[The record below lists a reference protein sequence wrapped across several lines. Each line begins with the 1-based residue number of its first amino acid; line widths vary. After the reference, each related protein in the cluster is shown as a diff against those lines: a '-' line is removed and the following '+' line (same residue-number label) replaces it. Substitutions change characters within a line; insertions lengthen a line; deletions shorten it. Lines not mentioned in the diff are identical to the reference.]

1 MNHDRDMVEAIKR
14 VRAIAADEA
23 ERLLREAS
31 SVLRRSPSAF
41 ATLEKAIRESVQG
54 IGASILA
61 DAVALGG
68 NGYEGTSIGCVCGA
82 RQKYMNDRERSVI
95 SLLGKFRFRRAYYWC
110 AKCSE
115 SSAPLDDAM
124 SIAHTQFSP
133 AVRNAVSLMG
143 AEVAFGRGAML
154 MEELTG
160 IRISKRK
167 HREISEATGA
177 RLGGPKIPPR
187 RKRKGDRA
195 VEDLYIS
202 TDGTM
207 APTLD
212 AWREVKIG
220 AIFEVRPDAH
230 NRPERLRTHYLGD
243 VMKAEDFGWE
253 LYRAADRMGLGQA
266 KRTIVLGDG
275 AAWIWNIAD
284 FHFPDAVQIVDWYH
298 ATERL
303 WIVANAHFTEGSDEA
318 RDWVSRCEKLL
329 AASRVETLIE
339 RLERLRKQNARK
351 KQVRKIIDEAIVYYR
366 NNIERMRYRRYV
378 RRGLFIGS
386 GVIEAGCKHI
396 VGQRLK
402 QSGMRW
408 ALEGLT
414 SILHLRLAVL
424 NRQWPQQNR
433 AAA

>member
-1 MNHDRDMVEAIKR
+1 LNNDRDTAEAIER

-23 ERLLREAS
+23 EKLLREAWA
-31 SVLRRSPSAF
+31 VLRCSPSAF
-41 ATLEKAIRESVQG
+41 ATLEKAIRAGVHG
-54 IGASILA
+54 IGASVLA
-61 DAVALGG
+61 EAVALAG
-68 NGYEGTSIGCVCGA
+68 NGYKGASICCVCGS
-82 RQKYMNDRERSVI
+82 RQKYVNDRERSVV
-95 SLLGKFRFRRAYYWC
+95 SLLGKFRFQRAYYWC
-110 AKCSE
+110 AECSE
-115 SSAPLDDAM
+115 SSAPLDDALD
-124 SIAHTQFSP
+124 IAHTLFSP
-133 AVRNAVSLMG
+133 AVRDAVSLMG

-160 IRISKRK
+160 IRVSKRK

-177 RLGGPKIPPR
+177 ALGPPKIPPR
-187 RKRKGDRA
+187 DERAGDRV

-212 AWREVKIG
+212 AWREVKVG
-220 AIFEVRPDAH
+220 AIFEARCGPH
-230 NRPERLRTHYLGD
+230 ERPERLRTHYIAD
-243 VMKAEDFGWE
+243 VMKAEEFGWE
-253 LYRAADRMGLGQA
+253 LYRAAERMGVRQA
-266 KRTIVLGDG
+266 KRTVVLGDG
-275 AAWIWNIAD
+275 AAWIWNIAG

-303 WIVANAHFTEGSDEA
+303 WTVANASFTEGSDEA
-318 RDWVSRCEKLL
+318 RDWVARCEKLL
-329 AASRVETLIE
+329 AASRVETLINE
-339 RLERLRKQNARK
+339 LGLLRKQNARK
-351 KQVRKIIDEAIVYYR
+351 KKVRETINEAIGYYR
-366 NNIERMRYRRYV
+366 NNAERMRYRRYV
-378 RRGLFIGS
+378 RGGLFIGS

-408 ALEGLT
+408 ALEGLR

-433 AAA
+433 IAA

>member
-1 MNHDRDMVEAIKR
+1 LNHDRDRAEAIER

-23 ERLLREAS
+23 EKLLREAAA
-31 SVLRRSPSAF
+31 VLRYSPSAF
-41 ATLEKAIRESVQG
+41 ATLEKVIREGVHG
-54 IGASILA
+54 IGASVLA
-61 DAVALGG
+61 EAVSLAG
-68 NGYEGTSIGCVCGA
+68 NGYRGASICCVCGS
-82 RQKYMNDRERSVI
+82 RQKYMNDRERSMV
-95 SLLGKFRFRRAYYWC
+95 SLVGKFRFKRAYYWC
-110 AKCSE
+110 AECSG
-115 SSAPLDDAM
+115 SSAPLDDALG
-124 SIAHTQFSP
+124 IAHTEFSP
-133 AVRNAVSLMG
+133 AVRDAVSLMG

-177 RLGGPKIPPR
+177 ALGPPKIPPR
-187 RKRKGDRA
+187 DEDAGGPA

-207 APTLD
+207 APTLE

-220 AIFEVRPDAH
+220 AIFEARPDSN
-230 NRPERLRTHYLGD
+230 NRPERLRTHYIGD
-243 VMKAEDFGWE
+243 VMKAEDFGWQ
-253 LYRAADRMGLGQA
+253 LYRAAEGMGLRQA
-266 KRTIVLGDG
+266 GRTVVLGDG
-275 AAWIWNIAD
+275 AAWIWNIAE
-284 FHFPDAVQIVDWYH
+284 FHFPDTVQIVDWYH

-303 WIVANAHFTEGSDEA
+303 WTVANAGFTEGSGEA
-318 RDWVSRCEKLL
+318 RDWVARCEKLL
-329 AASRVETLIE
+329 AASRVETVINEL
-339 RLERLRKQNARK
+339 RVLRKQNARK
-351 KQVRKIIDEAIVYYR
+351 KKVRETINEAIGYYR
-366 NNIERMRYRRYV
+366 NNAERMRYRRYV
-378 RRGLFIGS
+378 RRGLFISS

-408 ALEGLT
+408 ALDGLR

-433 AAA
+433 IAA

>member
-1 MNHDRDMVEAIKR
+1 MNNDRDMAEVIR
-14 VRAIAADEA
+14 RIRATAADEA
-23 ERLLREAS
+23 ERLLSEAAAT
-31 SVLRRSPSAF
+31 LRRSPGAF
-41 ATLEKAIRESVQG
+41 AWLEKAIREGVHA
-54 IGASILA
+54 IGASILTE
-61 DAVALGG
+61 AVALGG
-68 NGYEGTSIGCVCGA
+68 NGYEGTSIGCVCGY
-82 RQKYMNDRERSVI
+82 RQKYMNDRERSVV
-95 SLLGKFRFRRAYYWC
+95 SLLGKFRFKRAYYWC
-110 AKCSE
+110 AECSE
-115 SSAPLDDAM
+115 SRAPLDDAL

-133 AVRNAVSLMG
+133 AVRNGVSLMG

-154 MEELTG
+154 MEGLTG

-177 RLGGPKIPPR
+177 ALGPPKLLPRDESAGGP
-187 RKRKGDRA
+187 A

-207 APTLD
+207 APTLE

-220 AIFEVRPDAH
+220 AIFEARCGPH
-230 NRPERLRTHYLGD
+230 GRPERLRTRYIGD

-253 LYRAADRMGLGQA
+253 LYRGAEGMGMRRAQ
-266 KRTIVLGDG
+266 RTIVLGDG
-275 AAWIWNIAD
+275 AAWIWNIAA
-284 FHFPDAVQIVDWYH
+284 FHFPEAVQIVDWYH

-303 WIVANAHFTEGSDEA
+303 WTVANAHFGEGSDEA
-318 RDWVSRCEKLL
+318 KAFVVRCEKLL
-329 AASRVETLIE
+329 MASRAEAVIEELIV
-339 RLERLRKQNARK
+339 LRKAKRK
-351 KQVRKIIDEAIVYYR
+351 ASKIIGEAIGYYR
-366 NNIERMRYRRYV
+366 NNAERMRYRRYV

-408 ALEGLT
+408 ALDGLR

-433 AAA
+433 IAA

>member
-1 MNHDRDMVEAIKR
+1 LNHDRNMTATINR
-14 VRAIAADEA
+14 VRATAADEA
-23 ERLLREAS
+23 EKLLCEAAAT
-31 SVLRRSPSAF
+31 LRRSPGAF
-41 ATLEKAIRESVQG
+41 VRLEKVIREGVHG

-61 DAVALGG
+61 EAVALGG
-68 NGYEGTSIGCVCGA
+68 NGYEGASISCACGA
-82 RQKYMNDRERSVI
+82 RQKYMNDRERSVA
-95 SLLGKFRFRRAYYWC
+95 SLLGKFRFKRAYYWC
-110 AKCSE
+110 AECSE
-115 SSAPLDDAM
+115 SSAPLDDALG
-124 SIAHTQFSP
+124 IAHTEFSP
-133 AVRNAVSLMG
+133 AVRNAASLMG

-177 RLGGPKIPPR
+177 TLGTPKIPPR
-187 RKRKGDRA
+187 DKCAGGPA

-202 TDGTM
+202 TDGKM
-207 APTLD
+207 APTLE

-220 AIFEVRPDAH
+220 AIFEARPDSH
-230 NRPERLRTHYLGD
+230 NRPERLRTHYIGD
-243 VMKAEDFGWE
+243 VMKAEAFGWE
-253 LYRAADRMGLGQA
+253 LYRAAEGMGVKRA

-275 AAWIWNIAD
+275 AAWIWNIAE

-303 WIVANAHFTEGSDEA
+303 WTVANASFTEGSDEA
-318 RDWVSRCEKLL
+318 RDWVARCEKLL
-329 AASRVETLIE
+329 AASRVETVINELGV
-339 RLERLRKQNARK
+339 LRKQNARK
-351 KQVRKIIDEAIVYYR
+351 KKVRETIDEAIGYYR
-366 NNIERMRYRRYV
+366 NNAERMRYRRYV

-408 ALEGLT
+408 ALDGLR
-414 SILHLRLAVL
+414 SILYLRLAVL

-433 AAA
+433 VAA

>member
-1 MNHDRDMVEAIKR
+1 MAEVIGQVREA
-14 VRAIAADEA
+14 AANEA
-23 ERLLREAS
+23 ERLLVQAAAEIKAS
-31 SVLRRSPSAF
+31 PAQLGAIEKDVRDGVFSIGAAVLAG
-41 ATLEKAIRESVQG
+41 AIRLWG
-54 IGASILA
+54 T
-61 DAVALGG
+61 
-68 NGYEGTSIGCVCGA
+68 GYAGSRKMCVCGKT
-82 RQKYMNDRERSVI
+82 QKYMNDRERSMV
-95 SLLGKFRFRRAYYWC
+95 SLLGKLRYQRAYYWC
-110 AKCSE
+110 AECSE
-115 SSAPLDDAM
+115 SSAPMDEAM
-124 SIAHTQFSP
+124 GLAHTEFSP
-133 AVRNAVSLMG
+133 GVRNVVSLVG

-177 RLGGPKIPPR
+177 RLGPPKIPPR
-187 RKRKGDRA
+187 DKCAGGPG

-207 APTLD
+207 APTLE

-220 AIFEVRPDAH
+220 AIFEARPDAS

-253 LYRAADRMGLGQA
+253 LYRAAEGMGVRQA

-275 AAWIWNIAD
+275 AAWIWNLAE
-284 FHFPDAVQIVDWYH
+284 FHFPDAIQIVDWYH

-303 WIVANAHFTEGSDEA
+303 WTVANASFTEGSDEA
-318 RDWVSRCEKLL
+318 RDWVARCEKLL
-329 AASRVETLIE
+329 AASRVETVIN
-339 RLERLRKQNARK
+339 RLGVLRKQNARK
-351 KQVRKIIDEAIVYYR
+351 KKVRETIDEAIGYYR
-366 NNIERMRYRRYV
+366 NNAERMRYRRYV

-408 ALEGLT
+408 ALDGLR
-414 SILHLRLAVL
+414 SILYLRLAVL

-433 AAA
+433 VAA

>member
-1 MNHDRDMVEAIKR
+1 MNNDPDQTEAIER

-23 ERLLREAS
+23 EKLLSEAS
-31 SVLRRSPSAF
+31 TALRRSPGAL
-41 ATLEKAIRESVQG
+41 AALEKAICAGVRG

-61 DAVALGG
+61 EAVALGG
-68 NGYEGTSIGCVCGA
+68 NGYEGASVRCVCGS
-82 RQKYMNDRERSVI
+82 RQKYMNDRERSVT
-95 SLLGKFRFRRAYYWC
+95 SLLGKFRFKRAYYWC
-110 AKCSE
+110 AECSE
-115 SSAPLDDAM
+115 SGAPLDDAL

-167 HREISEATGA
+167 HGEISEATGVA
-177 RLGGPKIPPR
+177 LGPPRIPPR
-187 RKRKGDRA
+187 DESTGGWA
-195 VEDLYIS
+195 VEDMYIS

-220 AIFEVRPDAH
+220 AIFEARPDSH
-230 NRPERLRTHYLGD
+230 NRPERLKTHYIGD

-253 LYRAADRMGLGQA
+253 LYRAAEGMGVRQA

-275 AAWIWNIAD
+275 AAWIWNMAD

-303 WIVANAHFTEGSDEA
+303 WIVANASFTEGSDEA
-318 RDWVSRCEKLL
+318 RDWVARCEKLL
-329 AASRVETLIE
+329 MASRVKAVIDKLAV
-339 RLERLRKQNARK
+339 LRKQNARK
-351 KQVRKIIDEAIVYYR
+351 KKARQAIDGAIGYYR
-366 NNIERMRYRRYV
+366 NNAGRMRYRRYV
-378 RRGLFIGS
+378 KHGLFIGS

-408 ALEGLT
+408 ALEGLR

-424 NRQWPQQNR
+424 NQQWPKQDR
-433 AAA
+433 VAA